1 MSAGKRKGAFSVIFV
16 PSGGAKPRT
25 ITLSRRGLWAF
36 LASAAVVAVLV
47 VFSVVVL
54 AQMGWFSFTISRLR
68 RENTELKE
76 EHGKVARLEQ
86 EMKRLGAVE
95 KRLLALLG
103 VDSGAKQSYGS
114 SRGPSSGGPGSDVSG
129 ARAGAGTAVTPNPEA
144 GTQPRAGRAAAAPYA
159 RSLPT
164 LWPVLGEIS
173 RTFSYAGDG
182 HKGLD
187 IATPN
192 GTQVRAAGD
201 GTVEFAGPD
210 DVFGLMIIINHGSG
224 ITTLYGHNSKLAVA
238 RGDEALKGQV
248 IAYSGTSGKS
258 SAPHLHF
265 EISRYG
271 RQVNPLTFLSERE

>member
-1 MSAGKRKGAFSVIFV
+1 MAAGKRKAVFSIMLV

-25 ITLSRRGLWAF
+25 IAFSRRGLWAF
-36 LASAAVVAVLV
+36 LAAASVVVLLV

-54 AQMGWFSFTISRLR
+54 VQLGWFSFTLARLE
-68 RENTELKE
+68 RENARLKQE
-76 EHGKVARLEQ
+76 QGKVVRLEQ
-86 EMKRLGAVE
+86 ELDRLGVVE
-95 KRLLALLG
+95 RKLLAMLG
-103 VDSGAKQSYGS
+103 IDRGS
-114 SRGPSSGGPGSDVSG
+114 AGRPGSSGGEAVAPGSGVYG
-129 ARAGAGTAVTPNPEA
+129 ARAGAGTSAPA
-144 GTQPRAGRAAAAPYA
+144 GPDVGTKQGVGGTGTAAYT

-173 RTFSYAGDG
+173 RTFSYEGDG

-201 GTVEFAGPD
+201 GTVEFAGRD

-224 ITTLYGHNSKLAVA
+224 ITTLYGHNSKLVVA
-238 RGDEALKGQV
+238 RGDEALRGQV
-248 IAYSGTSGKS
+248 IAYSGTSGRN

-271 RQVNPLTFLSERE
+271 RQVNPLTFLSDRE

>member
-1 MSAGKRKGAFSVIFV
+1 MASGKRKAVFSIMLV
-16 PSGGAKPRT
+16 SSHGTKPRT
-25 ITLSRRGLWAF
+25 FAFSRRGLWA
-36 LASAAVVAVLV
+36 LIAAASVVALLV
-47 VFSVVVL
+47 VFSVAVL
-54 AQMGWFSFTISRLR
+54 VEMGWFSFTITRLK
-68 RENTELKE
+68 RENAQLKE

-86 EMKRLGAVE
+86 ELKRLGLVE
-95 KRLLALLG
+95 RKLLALLG
-103 VDSGAKQSYGS
+103 IDDAATGAGGSGAVAG
-114 SRGPSSGGPGSDVSG
+114 SG
-129 ARAGAGTAVTPNPEA
+129 AYGAKAGEPVGTAA
-144 GTQPRAGRAAAAPYA
+144 GLDAGNRQAPGPPGAAYT

-173 RTFSYAGDG
+173 RPFSYEGDG

-192 GTQVRAAGD
+192 GTAVKAAGD
-201 GTVEFAGPD
+201 GTVEFAGQD

-238 RGDEALKGQV
+238 RGDEVLRGQV
-248 IAYSGTSGKS
+248 IAYSGTSGRS

-271 RQVNPLTFLSERE
+271 RQVNPLTFLSDRR

>member
-1 MSAGKRKGAFSVIFV
+1 MAAGKRKAVFSVILV

-25 ITLSRRGLWAF
+25 ITFGRRRLWA
-36 LASAAVVAVLV
+36 LLTAAAAVAGLV

-54 AQMGWFSFTISRLR
+54 VQIGWFSFTVARLE
-68 RENTELKE
+68 RENAELKQ

-86 EMKRLGAVE
+86 ELKRLGAVE
-95 KRLLALLG
+95 KKLFSLLG
-103 VDSGAKQSYGS
+103 IDRGADGRSGS
-114 SRGPSSGGPGSDVSG
+114 SRDGAAGSGSSAYG
-129 ARAGAGTAVTPNPEA
+129 AKADAGAGAPAGLGAETRQGGGRTGTAAYT
-144 GTQPRAGRAAAAPYA
+144 

-164 LWPVLGEIS
+164 LWPVLGELS
-173 RTFSYAGDG
+173 RTFSYEGDG

-192 GTQVRAAGD
+192 GTEVRAAGD
-201 GTVEFAGPD
+201 GTVEFAGQD

-238 RGDEALKGQV
+238 RGDEALRGQV
-248 IAYSGTSGKS
+248 IAYSGTSGRS

-271 RQVNPLTFLSERE
+271 RQVNPLTFLSDRR

>member
-1 MSAGKRKGAFSVIFV
+1 MAAGKRKAVFSIILV

-25 ITLSRRGLWAF
+25 LVFSKRGLWA
-36 LASAAVVAVLV
+36 LLGIGSVVAALV

-54 AQMGWFSFTISRLR
+54 VQMGWFSFTIVRLK
-68 RENTELKE
+68 RENAELKR

-86 EMKRLGAVE
+86 ELNRLGLVE
-95 KRLLALLG
+95 KKLLALLG
-103 VDSGAKQSYGS
+103 IGDAATGPGTPVGGTGSGSGVYGAKAGEN
-114 SRGPSSGGPGSDVSG
+114 VG
-129 ARAGAGTAVTPNPEA
+129 APAGLDSQVRQGAGRS
-144 GTQPRAGRAAAAPYA
+144 GTSAYT

-173 RTFSYAGDG
+173 RTFSYESDG

-192 GTQVRAAGD
+192 GTQVKAAGD
-201 GTVEFAGPD
+201 GTVEFAGQD

-224 ITTLYGHNSKLAVA
+224 ITTLYGHNSKLSVA
-238 RGDEALKGQV
+238 RGDEVLRGQV

-271 RQVNPLTFLSERE
+271 RQVNPLTFLSDRE

>member
-1 MSAGKRKGAFSVIFV
+1 MAVGKRKAVFSVILV

-25 ITLSRRGLWAF
+25 FAFGRRGLWAL
-36 LASAAVVAVLV
+36 LAAASVVAALV

-54 AQMGWFSFTISRLR
+54 AQMGWFSFTIARLK

-76 EHGKVARLEQ
+76 EHGKVAKLEQ
-86 EMKRLGAVE
+86 ELTRLGLVE
-95 KRLLALLG
+95 KRLLTLLG
-103 VDSGAKQSYGS
+103 IDATARGAGSPRGNTESGSGVYGAKAGE
-114 SRGPSSGGPGSDVSG
+114 D
-129 ARAGAGTAVTPNPEA
+129 AGAPAGLEAQARQGAGRTGTAAYT
-144 GTQPRAGRAAAAPYA
+144 

-164 LWPVLGEIS
+164 LWPVPGEIS
-173 RTFSYAGDG
+173 RPFSYEGDG

-192 GTQVRAAGD
+192 GTQVKAAGD
-201 GTVEFAGPD
+201 GTVEFAGQD
-210 DVFGLMIIINHGSG
+210 DVFGLMIIINHGTG

-238 RGDEALKGQV
+238 RGDEVLRGQV
-248 IAYSGTSGKS
+248 IAYSGTSGRS

-271 RQVNPLTFLSERE
+271 RQVNPLTFLSDRE

>member
-1 MSAGKRKGAFSVIFV
+1 MASGKRKAVFSIMLV
-16 PSGGAKPRT
+16 SSHGTRPRT
-25 ITLSRRGLWAF
+25 FAFSRRGLWV
-36 LASAAVVAVLV
+36 LISAASVVALLV
-47 VFSVVVL
+47 VFSVAVL
-54 AQMGWFSFTISRLR
+54 AEMGWFSFTIARLK
-68 RENTELKE
+68 RENTQLKE

-86 EMKRLGAVE
+86 ELKRLGLVE
-95 KRLLALLG
+95 RKLLG
-103 VDSGAKQSYGS
+103 LLGIDDVTGGATAPGGAGSSGSRAYGAKAGEA
-114 SRGPSSGGPGSDVSG
+114 VG
-129 ARAGAGTAVTPNPEA
+129 APAGLDAGTGQTSGPP
-144 GTQPRAGRAAAAPYA
+144 GAAYT

-173 RTFSYAGDG
+173 RPFSYEGDG

-192 GTQVRAAGD
+192 GTPVKAAGD
-201 GTVEFAGPD
+201 GTVEFSGQD

-224 ITTLYGHNSKLAVA
+224 ITTLYGHNSKLSVA
-238 RGDEALKGQV
+238 RGDEVLRGQV

-271 RQVNPLTFLSERE
+271 RQVNPLTFLSDRR